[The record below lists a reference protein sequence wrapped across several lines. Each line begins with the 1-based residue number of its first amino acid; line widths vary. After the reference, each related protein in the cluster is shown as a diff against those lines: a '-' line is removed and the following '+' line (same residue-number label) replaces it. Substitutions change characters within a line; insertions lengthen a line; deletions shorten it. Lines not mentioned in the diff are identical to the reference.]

1 MIRRLLAAT
10 LVCLPACAGKAVRVA
25 TVPAPLDSTVS
36 APPEST
42 VPRSLVA
49 VRGRSR
55 TLVVSDTESTQ
66 DSAADDALLTSLAD
80 SVPGD
85 SLPDLAVPAGALDV
99 DDYADQPRVRYY
111 LDYFS
116 GKAHDRFQIWL
127 SRMPRFQDYIRA
139 RLAEAGLPGDMI
151 YLALIES
158 GFSADAVS
166 RSRAVGM
173 WQFMAGTARLY
184 GLRMDSWVDERRDP
198 IKATDAASRDL
209 AQLVA
214 RFNSPYLAAAAY
226 NAGAGRVARGL
237 DVIGS
242 PSGPDDAFFSLA
254 DTHLILEE
262 TKDYVPELIA
272 AALIARQPDHFGF
285 TVPDSVPPFPL
296 DSVVVD
302 GGTGLD
308 LIATLADTTL
318 SAMRALNPQL
328 LRAVT
333 PPGVSYAVRVPGGT
347 ADTVAARYGR
357 LTPAA
362 RRAIVAVQVAGGE
375 SLTAIARKYD
385 VSVGR
390 IREVNRVARG
400 RVRVP
405 NGTTLYVPVT
415 TGIPLAVLREPD
427 PPIDG
432 RIIMRRYVVARSE
445 TLSGIARHFG
455 TTVASLRAANGLRSS
470 DVLRAGQ
477 ELIIATSGD
486 ESTHVVRAGETVSGI
501 AASFGTS
508 QSALIAL
515 NGLDKNGRIYVGQML
530 RIPGS

>member
-10 LVCLPACAGKAVRVA
+10 LVCLPACAGKVARVA
-25 TVPAPLDSTVS
+25 TVPAPLDSSVS
-36 APPEST
+36 VAAGSPALRSPIGAPVHRRPQP
-42 VPRSLVA
+42 VP
-49 VRGRSR
+49 
-55 TLVVSDTESTQ
+55 DTESTQ
-66 DSAADDALLTSLAD
+66 DSAADNAVLTSLAD

-85 SLPDLAVPAGALDV
+85 SLPDLAVPAGTLDI

-139 RLAEAGLPGDMI
+139 RLADAGLPADMI

-158 GFSADAVS
+158 GFSSDAVS
-166 RSRAVGM
+166 RSHAVGM

-184 GLRMDSWVDERRDP
+184 GLRMDSWVDERRNP

-214 RFNSPYLAAAAY
+214 RFDSPYLAAAAY
-226 NAGAGRVARGL
+226 NAGAGRVSRGL

-242 PSGPDDAFFSLA
+242 PTGPEDAFFSLA
-254 DTHLILEE
+254 DTHLIQEE

-272 AALIARQPDHFGF
+272 AALIARQPDRYGF

-308 LIATLADTTL
+308 LVARLADTTL
-318 SAMRALNPQL
+318 AAMRALNPQL

-333 PPGVSYAVRVPGGT
+333 PPGVSYPVRVPTGS
-347 ADTVAARYGR
+347 ADSVAARYAR
-357 LTPAA
+357 LAPAA
-362 RRAIVAVQVAGGE
+362 RHAIVTVRVEGGT
-375 SLTAIARKYD
+375 SLAAIARKYG
-385 VSVGR
+385 VSLAR

-405 NGTTLYVPVT
+405 NGTALYVPLT

-432 RIIMRRYVVARSE
+432 RIIRRHYVVARGE

-455 TTVASLRAANGLRSS
+455 TTVAALRAANGMRPR

-477 ELIIATSGD
+477 ALIIATGTE

-501 AASFGTS
+501 ATSFGTS
-508 QSALIAL
+508 QAALIAL
-515 NGLDKNGRIYVGQML
+515 NGLDRNGRIYVGQTL